1 MGRDYRFHKR
11 TIWIKA
17 FDYVRN
23 FFAALGVLV
32 VLYFARSGSAI
43 DAIQI
48 YMIGFPISVI
58 SDAVTTVLNITIYG
72 T

>member
-1 MGRDYRFHKR
+1 M
-11 TIWIKA
+11 KA

>member
-11 TIWIKA
+11 TILIRA
-17 FDYVRN
+17 FDWIRN

-32 VLYFARSGSAI
+32 VLYFARTGSAI